1 MRGRRGLVRQEA
13 NGGAAGGWGT
23 AIQPVAGRPIHAA
36 GGESLWNALHGLTF
50 FDQAD
55 LRNHA
60 LGRQGAGK
68 QRKQGA
74 EKGGG
79 THLGEG

>member
-1 MRGRRGLVRQEA
+1 MRQ
-13 NGGAAGGWGT
+13 AGNHCG
-23 AIQPVAGRPIHAA
+23 
-36 GGESLWNALHGLTF
+36 NALHGLTF

-55 LRNHA
+55 LRNHG

-74 EKGGG
+74 EKGGSP
-79 THLGEG
+79 HLVEG